1 MSPTS
6 TFKLLIDSK
15 TASQFPR
22 YRLCQTPCRPYASIR
37 PSSVSAYA
45 ASQLSVR
52 CTDESVNY
60 CLPAVQSPNYLIDLR
75 SISIASLRLAQLLF
89 TSCSESRLSYCPT
102 VNKHRKS
109 ATCSI
114 IVYNISLPRD

>member
-1 MSPTS
+1 MSLIL
-6 TFKLLIDSK
+6 TFKLLIYSK
-15 TASQFPR
+15 TAPQFPR

-60 CLPAVQSPNYLIDLR
+60 CLPAVQNQSYLIDLR
-75 SISIASLRLAQLLF
+75 SISIAGLRLAQLLF
-89 TSCSESRLSYCPT
+89 
-102 VNKHRKS
+102 
-109 ATCSI
+109 I
-114 IVYNISLPRD
+114 IEELNEV